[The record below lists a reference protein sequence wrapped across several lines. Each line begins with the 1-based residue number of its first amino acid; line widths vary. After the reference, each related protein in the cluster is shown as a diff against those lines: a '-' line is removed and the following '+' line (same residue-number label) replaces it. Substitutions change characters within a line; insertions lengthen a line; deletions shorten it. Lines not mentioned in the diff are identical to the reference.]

1 MDARPRISGRFAPTP
16 SGPLHQG
23 SLVAALGSYLAA
35 RSSGGSWQVRI
46 DDVDRA
52 RVVRGADTQILS
64 TLEAHGLTWDG
75 PVVYQSARIDAYRA
89 AMDALIRD
97 GAVYR
102 CTCTRRAIAATAV
115 MGTSGP
121 IYPGTCRTKLPSADS
136 THSWRADMRGSSLTF
151 IDLALGQVSVNPE
164 QSNGDIVVWRADDI
178 PSYHLSCAVDEA
190 SMGIN
195 QVVRGLDL
203 WSSTACQ
210 IRLCQLMGLP
220 EPAYGHLPLIL
231 GPDGKKLAKRH
242 GANGLLERDATGN
255 IRRAIKLLGL
265 TPPPDLESISA
276 LLNWATLTFTWRP
289 VQRRLAE
296 GPDTECFT
304 ELHASGAA

>member
-1 MDARPRISGRFAPTP
+1 M
-16 SGPLHQG
+16 HQG

-75 PVVYQSARIDAYRA
+75 PVVYQSTRIDAYRA

-102 CTCTRRAIAATAV
+102 CTCTRRAVAATAV

-121 IYPGTCRTKLPSADS
+121 IYPGTCRTRLPSADS
-136 THSWRADMRGSSLTF
+136 THSWRADMRGFSLTF
-151 IDLALGQVSVNPE
+151 IDLALGQVSANPE
-164 QSNGDIVVWRADDI
+164 QSSGDIVVWRADDI

-203 WSSTACQ
+203 LSSTACQ

-220 EPAYGHLPLIL
+220 EPVYGHLPLVL

-242 GANGLLERDATGN
+242 GADGLLERDTAGN
-255 IRRAIKLLGL
+255 IRHAIHFLGMV
-265 TPPPDLESISA
+265 PPPDLESVTA
-276 LLNWATLTFTWRP
+276 LLNWATLTFNWQS
-289 VQRRLAE
+289 VQHQLTDGAGAEHFIERR
-296 GPDTECFT
+296 
-304 ELHASGAA
+304 ASGAAVHVR